1 MCKCLLR
8 SVSVRYCFLY
18 LFACAINR
26 DKQGCH
32 ILSTGG
38 SQGWEMRFLELGLL
52 PLACTCAWLFTPLTG
67 ACVQGACV
75 CPTSMHTLSQMPAH
89 RLLRKEAG
97 GLCSPAISH
106 GRASRAQ
113 RQLRAAP
120 LSLCP
125 WHSLP
130 CSWGGTQGS
139 ARSRPQAQPALAAS
153 RTAMP
158 RDGQQGHGGLM
169 LQLVS
174 SYSGSSH

>member
-1 MCKCLLR
+1 M
-8 SVSVRYCFLY
+8 RYCFLY

-32 ILSTGG
+32 VLSTGG
-38 SQGWEMRFLELGLL
+38 SQGWEIRFLELGLL
-52 PLACTCAWLFTPLTG
+52 PLACTCACLFTPLTG

-75 CPTSMHTLSQMPAH
+75 CPTSIHTLSQKPAH

-97 GLCSPAISH
+97 GLWSPAISH
-106 GRASRAQ
+106 GRAIRAQ

-130 CSWGGTQGS
+130 CSWGGRQGS
-139 ARSRPQAQPALAAS
+139 ARSRPPAQPALTAS

-158 RDGQQGHGGLM
+158 RDGQPGHGGPM